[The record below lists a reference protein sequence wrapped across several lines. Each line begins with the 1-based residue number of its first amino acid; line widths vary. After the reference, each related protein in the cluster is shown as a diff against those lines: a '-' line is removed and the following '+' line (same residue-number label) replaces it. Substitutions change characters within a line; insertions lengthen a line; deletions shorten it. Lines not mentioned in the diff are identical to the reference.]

1 MPINIKILKMLPIVY
16 GYYSKF
22 KALIRNYKIMSVI
35 TFEQEGNKREK
46 VAILFRFLKE
56 TRSKNNIF

>member
-1 MPINIKILKMLPIVY
+1 MLPIVY

-22 KALIRNYKIMSVI
+22 KALIRNHKIMSVI

-56 TRSKNNIF
+56 TRSKNNFLK